1 MKKLHK
7 IGIVSAANVF
17 GVLGSLAGV
26 VKVILLP
33 LFAVIAAG
41 NVGDVDAVA
50 KTIGTTASENIPD
63 IITFGAVGWL
73 GGAAWAYLINLS
85 LKITKGLQW
94 ECK

>member
-7 IGIVSAANVF
+7 IGIISAANVF
-17 GVLGSLAGV
+17 GVLGGLAGV

-33 LFAVIAAG
+33 LVAVIAAG

-73 GGAAWAYLINLS
+73 GGAAWAYLISLS